1 MHISKLADLSPF
13 LSPTSKV
20 ILILKHTCH
29 CAEARNH
36 HRDAS
41 NCGFG
46 ILKLTGVFVAADIFC
61 CSLYR
66 LWYLLLACFL
76 NFLKALFSEDMDK

>member
-46 ILKLTGVFVAADIFC
+46 ILKLTGVFVAADIFAAVC
-61 CSLYR
+61 TDYGTYCWHAS
-66 LWYLLLACFL
+66 
-76 NFLKALFSEDMDK
+76 